1 MDRKGTEKNVQPMCT
16 PQRCKVTRCNSMSKT
31 VSKTWYRVS
40 DSPVTGPFSLGRK
53 GFRRRHQGPTDRRV
67 RPNISATTMPRS
79 STVAMHQKLSS
90 GFGHSAPA
98 IIAGDGNRIIS
109 RKNCETTSNRY
120 HAQIKF
126 RPSQKFQAGE
136 KKFSSPTR

>member
-1 MDRKGTEKNVQPMCT
+1 
-16 PQRCKVTRCNSMSKT
+16 
-31 VSKTWYRVS
+31 
-40 DSPVTGPFSLGRK
+40 
-53 GFRRRHQGPTDRRV
+53 
-67 RPNISATTMPRS
+67 
-79 STVAMHQKLSS
+79 MHQKLSS

-120 HAQIKF
+120 RAQIKF